1 MNWHVLRF
9 IWTRSLFLA
18 NYVVIGAIAVFGSH
32 GVTWRDM
39 VILAKSRQVARH
51 LPDVGANLENSVRRV
66 GVYRVQ
72 WFKMARTPSR

>member
-1 MNWHVLRF
+1 MNWHVLGF

-51 LPDVGANLENSVRRV
+51 LPDEVSKGSLFTRSILSP
-66 GVYRVQ
+66 
-72 WFKMARTPSR
+72 ARSQLTIFD

>member
-1 MNWHVLRF
+1 MNWHVLGF

-51 LPDVGANLENSVRRV
+51 LPDVRR
-66 GVYRVQ
+66 GKRVNVCQ
-72 WFKMARTPSR
+72 HQQNQTFIFSTI